1 MISNKEKIC
10 KLMLVLNMFN
20 AHLRTFSFF
29 SLGITVSWYSSCGFF
44 LLFFFLMFDVLASY
58 HCLMVIGLSDRNQSI
73 YVPPGNI

>member
-1 MISNKEKIC
+1 MISNKEKFC

-20 AHLRTFSFF
+20 AHLRTFFFF

-44 LLFFFLMFDVLASY
+44 LLFFFLMFDVLTY
-58 HCLMVIGLSDRNQSI
+58 HCLMVIGLSDRNQSV